1 MLRVFPHAVPLA
13 DFYPYW
19 DAVEVEDAG
28 STRARTL
35 AFDVVQQLVCAAAY
49 RVRGNASADFVR
61 AVCRWRRGQPESHQA
76 DDDIC
81 ALLGASEAATRR
93 AIFGESSERRTRAAP
108 SSRHGGT
115 GRYGTSN
122 FSSSMAA
129 ATGLARTG
137 GRESVNL
144 P

>member
-28 STRARTL
+28 STRTL

-61 AVCRWRRGQPESHQA
+61 AVCRWRRGQPETHQA

-108 SSRHGGT
+108 SSRHGG
-115 GRYGTSN
+115 RYGISN
-122 FSSSMAA
+122 FSSSMAE

-137 GRESVNL
+137 GGGRESVNYL